1 MLLYYDVK
9 LPVTV
14 SADLSQNGLGIV
26 IIQNNKPIAYC
37 SRALTDTERNYR
49 QIEKELLALLYA
61 YQKFDSY
68 KFGREF
74 IAETDHKPLV
84 TIMKKPIHTATPRIQ
99 NMLLKL
105 QRHNINLV
113 YKPGKELYI
122 ADTLSRAY
130 QQADESDIS
139 DYNEYH
145 VMNIEVLS
153 NTRLDELHAGTNK
166 DHTSNVLA
174 TLINKACPDKYYVIP
189 KEAQPYYSFRDELS
203 MSNDIIMRGHRF
215 MIPKSLQTYYV
226 EQLHKGHPGIKAT
239 NETAC

>member
-1 MLLYYDVK
+1 
-9 LPVTV
+9 
-14 SADLSQNGLGIV
+14 
-26 IIQNNKPIAYC
+26 
-37 SRALTDTERNYR
+37 
-49 QIEKELLALLYA
+49 
-61 YQKFDSY
+61 
-68 KFGREF
+68 
-74 IAETDHKPLV
+74 
-84 TIMKKPIHTATPRIQ
+84 MKKPIHNATPRIQ
-99 NMLLKL
+99 TMLLKL
-105 QRHNINLV
+105 QRYNINLV

-139 DYNEYH
+139 DYNEYD

-153 NTRLDELHAGTNK
+153 NTRLDELKTETKK

-174 TLINKACPDKYYVIP
+174 TLINKGWPDKYSVNP

-215 MIPKSLQTYYV
+215 KILKSLQTYYV

-239 NETAC
+239 KQRANEHVY